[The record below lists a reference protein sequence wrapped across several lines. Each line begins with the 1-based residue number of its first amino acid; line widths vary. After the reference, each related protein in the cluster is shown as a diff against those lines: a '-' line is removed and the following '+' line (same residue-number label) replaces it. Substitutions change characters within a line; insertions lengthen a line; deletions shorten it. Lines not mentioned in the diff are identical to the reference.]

1 MRILQERLLVRGRR
15 ERIKKVGKVGVS
27 DWMDQGKGER
37 ERGGWEERERCVCER
52 QRENASSDEDRAE
65 MDICAGIALTSRVS
79 CH

>member
-1 MRILQERLLVRGRR
+1 MVV
-15 ERIKKVGKVGVS
+15 KVGGCF
-27 DWMDQGKGER
+27 WLYQGKGDWVW
-37 ERGGWEERERCVCER
+37 GGGEERERCVCER